1 MDPTINGPLFK
12 CVRCQIFS
20 PRPKLPAGLFRAF
33 LQDYCE
39 PCQKAVEREWK
50 EQEAQRI
57 SEEKARASAERAAR
71 QKASRIE
78 ALGGDEPFENF
89 LFEKYKPE
97 LNNTHDW
104 FAHVKNFPLEAR
116 NLFVY
121 GPPGTGKT
129 FLCTSVVRSMWE
141 KGGTCR
147 VLTAQQA
154 VNRILF
160 KDFGRSRN
168 GFEQEEA
175 VKELAA
181 VDGLFIDELNE
192 LDTKE
197 RYITALKQLVDM
209 RARRRKRG
217 LLVAANV
224 DLKTVATLMGL
235 PIADRMRDQT
245 FDVFRIPDDTPSARG
260 ILKQHMKQGNSRMKV
275 ERT

>member
-1 MDPTINGPLFK
+1 
-12 CVRCQIFS
+12 
-20 PRPKLPAGLFRAF
+20 
-33 LQDYCE
+33 
-39 PCQKAVEREWK
+39 
-50 EQEAQRI
+50 
-57 SEEKARASAERAAR
+57 
-71 QKASRIE
+71 
-78 ALGGDEPFENF
+78 
-89 LFEKYKPE
+89 
-97 LNNTHDW
+97 
-104 FAHVKNFPLEAR
+104 
-116 NLFVY
+116 
-121 GPPGTGKT
+121 
-129 FLCTSVVRSMWE
+129 MWE